1 MYNSRVSNN
10 ISESRQ
16 SSHNKNS
23 LQLLNPGVQL
33 TDTVTKERVLNIS
46 ESVNVHNTELEGI

>member
-23 LQLLNPGVQL
+23 LQWLNPGVQL